1 MTFYFIWNYYT
12 SLLLGG
18 EMTYPYL
25 LPTLGSAAAVSISVW
40 FFSKTTT
47 YLVAWYMLFFT
58 FLFTFTDP
66 NNPANQDFGGLMALA
81 LVVVPIIII
90 YLARKIITKAV
101 VGFVSGLYM
110 SIGLLIVILS
120 EKIKSGTI
128 FTERPTYILYVLGAF
143 LIGGIIFQFSP
154 FANKKVITEEE

>member
-1 MTFYFIWNYYT
+1 
-12 SLLLGG
+12 
-18 EMTYPYL
+18 MTYPYL
-25 LPTLGSAAAVSISVW
+25 LPALGSAAAVSISVW

-58 FLFTFTDP
+58 FLFTFVDP
-66 NNPANQDFGGLMALA
+66 VKQNFGGLKLLA
-81 LVVVPIIII
+81 LIIVPIIII
-90 YLARKIITKAV
+90 YLTRKIIIKAV

-110 SIGLLIVILS
+110 SVGLLIVILS
-120 EKIKSGTI
+120 EKFKSGAI
-128 FTERPTYILYVLGAF
+128 FTEQPTYILYVLGAF